1 MQNSK
6 EKNMEK
12 RIIDEK
18 KKKEVQGFTT
28 KVILA
33 VTAVI
38 AVYVVYA
45 LITKNLNIVVF
56 EVLLGIFVVSYVVL
70 NDIVEPK
77 RLGMFENMTIGQRS
91 GFMKILALDVIG
103 IGALLYWIVGM
114 GSKDNTSG
122 SIFPLLIYILT
133 VQFKRKLRPEFEGIE
148 ESLEN
153 GKEEPVEEALAME
166 EKNDD

>member
-1 MQNSK
+1 
-6 EKNMEK
+6 MEK

-18 KKKEVQGFTT
+18 KRKEVQGFTT
-28 KVILA
+28 KIILA
-33 VTAVI
+33 ITAVI
-38 AVYVVYA
+38 GVYVVYA

-56 EVLLGIFVVSYVVL
+56 EALLGIFVVSYVVL

-91 GFMKILALDVIG
+91 GLMKILALDVVG
-103 IGALLYWIVGM
+103 IGALLYWIIGM
-114 GSKDNTSG
+114 GSENNTSG

-133 VQFKRKLRPEFEGIE
+133 VQFKRKFRPEFEGME
-148 ESLEN
+148 EGAGSGEE
-153 GKEEPVEEALAME
+153 KQAEEPPAVE